1 MLSHTQRT
9 FLPDADNSS
18 NAGAEMTL
26 TIEERKVI
34 TFGTET
40 NAVEFFDKRSN
51 RAIRAVMGSNRADFL
66 S

>member
-9 FLPDADNSS
+9 FLPDADNGNS
-18 NAGAEMTL
+18 GAEMTL

-51 RAIRAVMGSNRADFL
+51 RAIRAVMASNRADFL